1 MTAGLPAAFAGAA
14 LAAVA
19 SLFAFG
25 AAMIALFASRRPGAA
40 EYWRYYASEFVLVAA
55 VLVPAAVHRAA
66 FLAVLA
72 AAAARC
78 AWEVAV
84 VYRCRGR
91 TAAGAFAALV
101 PLAGS
106 ASLALIALREDAF
119 GWIFLLFL
127 VVEAQDAMA
136 WLFGRLFGRRPL
148 LPSLSPRKTIEGAIA
163 GMISA
168 VVLGT
173 PVAVL
178 GLGLAPAPSL
188 ALCALLAAAGFAGDV
203 LASLAKRAAGVKDF
217 PPVHA
222 LHGGLLDVYDAL
234 LFAAIPLA
242 ALLSATILP

>member
-1 MTAGLPAAFAGAA
+1 
-14 LAAVA
+14 
-19 SLFAFG
+19 
-25 AAMIALFASRRPGAA
+25 
-40 EYWRYYASEFVLVAA
+40 
-55 VLVPAAVHRAA
+55 
-66 FLAVLA
+66 VLA

-84 VYRCRGR
+84 VFRRRGQA
-91 TAAGAFAALV
+91 AAGAFAALV

-106 ASLALIALREDAF
+106 ASLALIALRDDAF
-119 GWIFLLFL
+119 AWIFLLFL

-148 LPSLSPRKTIEGAIA
+148 LPSLSPRKTVEGAVA
-163 GMISA
+163 GMLCA
-168 VVLGT
+168 VALGAS
-173 PVAVL
+173 VAVL

-203 LASLAKRAAGVKDF
+203 LASLAKRAAGAKDF

-234 LFAAIPLA
+234 LFAAMPLA